1 MAKKNSSTAQPKWT
15 TDQIKLRAHASACA
29 LDAFGQ
35 QLEAVDARLQAV
47 EKERL
52 TKATQ
57 TYRSIMRE
65 DYANPPSP
73 DIKVI
78 HYDTACEGLATHDAV
93 LEANS
98 LARKA
103 RKAERDR
110 VGKALR
116 EFLTTR
122 PTTADNQLQLL
133 PPASDAS
140 GLGLYTDEARLV
152 AYTALVELDKTGGL
166 DDDQRALMV
175 DLAGAGIE
183 PIAFVLDAG
192 EAVEESDD
200 EPSEDDEQVLHEIDE
215 LGSRVL
221 QPAANDLVL

>member
-1 MAKKNSSTAQPKWT
+1 MAKKTSTAQPKWT
-15 TDQIKLRAHASACA
+15 TDQIKIRAHASACA
-29 LDAFGQ
+29 LHAFAQ

-73 DIKVI
+73 DVKII

-122 PTTADNQLQLL
+122 PTADNQLQLL

-215 LGSRVL
+215 LGSSRVL

>member
-29 LDAFGQ
+29 LDAFSQ

-122 PTTADNQLQLL
+122 PTTDNQLQLL

-200 EPSEDDEQVLHEIDE
+200 EPSDDDEQVLHEIDE
-215 LGSRVL
+215 LGSHAI
-221 QPAANDLVL
+221 QQAAANDLPL

>member
-1 MAKKNSSTAQPKWT
+1 M
-15 TDQIKLRAHASACA
+15 
-29 LDAFGQ
+29 
-35 QLEAVDARLQAV
+35 
-47 EKERL
+47 
-52 TKATQ
+52 
-57 TYRSIMRE
+57 
-65 DYANPPSP
+65 
-73 DIKVI
+73 
-78 HYDTACEGLATHDAV
+78 
-93 LEANS
+93 
-98 LARKA
+98 
-103 RKAERDR
+103 
-110 VGKALR
+110 
-116 EFLTTR
+116 
-122 PTTADNQLQLL
+122 
-133 PPASDAS
+133 
-140 GLGLYTDEARLV
+140 

>member
-1 MAKKNSSTAQPKWT
+1 MATKNSSTAQPKWT

-65 DYANPPSP
+65 DYANPPTP